1 MVLIEGTEES
11 LEISNLSLDRAGT
24 QLRQDLINDS
34 RGLESADS
42 ESQDDITSR
51 LLHRYQADRPPEFI
65 ISEDPEDEVSTT
77 QETTASAALS
87 PRNANSQPRS
97 RPLAGDQSVI
107 NPMPETDPSA
117 SPECASRPS
126 AESRGAARMF
136 RERLKQLRADSRA
149 EESSPA
155 SSLGQPS
162 DHSPTKA
169 PLRQREPVLTTR
181 SAERRSSHVPTQSS
195 PVNSLT
201 DVKTITPPPVI
212 NQQPISMNGIPQS
225 PQKSPQKSPPQS
237 PMQQS
242 SFLPQPQPLPQPQ
255 LQPQPQPQPKPHLSP
270 EQQTRLMVRPM
281 AVPVGVPLAV
291 RTSPNGP
298 PTDTRQNYATSFP
311 ETSYVPKTASLTPFG
326 LGANEHAI
334 GLAMPARVRDQ
345 YTSVINLFRTSIED
359 LMNSDLPTEAVIHDA
374 TKLLTRVNH
383 ITTHQDLDAPEAPEE
398 SQTSAED
405 EATWAEECSFKFK
418 FLNHLF
424 ANMRNDAAQVSVVAR
439 PGRTLDV
446 IEKFLIGRG
455 VRYFR
460 PDGRGCCLPDD
471 PRTAGCRLEV
481 NIIPSGPA
489 GTHLAVGHPV
499 LVVGFDDSFDVQD
512 HHVLQMRVQPNVG
525 WDIPAIHLLVY
536 KSAEHIARC
545 IEPQIDEVARL
556 KKIISCMTQLRH
568 EVGILPH
575 EDMPVG
581 AAAEEVAIALRL
593 NGHPLKWA
601 LPRIRAIPLD
611 LVESLH
617 DASTQDGSQSS
628 DIDAP
633 KRNAARKRGWVSPP
647 GFCGTVVELTVKQ
660 KPESSNTEVVKRQR
674 MSPTGNI
681 SQISDSAVQS
691 SQVSIHLQ
699 TEDEYTDSQLNPPQA
714 QIDHLE
720 RQNAYLTRQNNSLR
734 SQIEHANAGFAN
746 LKENLTSATRTNHSL
761 SSQVSHH
768 TTQESHI
775 SDLEASLSDLQ
786 TRHEDQIRSYA
797 HIHHEKTDLVA
808 DLENATAKVA
818 ALAAES
824 AALKESKKTLQSD
837 LEQARQDLLAT
848 SNPDLARLAT
858 AEATARAVE
867 KDRTALAGKV
877 TSLTSELD
885 YTRQEYQRASTAAAE
900 LGTQVKML
908 AAQLEAA
915 ERQARGEAAKLAA
928 VNRDNAVA
936 EARKQ
941 VRQFKVAL
949 EERDK
954 MCRRK
959 EEEIETLKG
968 RRGRGGVVTRGGS
981 VQPGGV
987 GQGKSPRGSR
997 GGSPMPGVGAGAAP
1011 GVGGAGVGGEGMRRG
1026 GSGLRGEVVG

>member
-1 MVLIEGTEES
+1 MVLIGGTEES
-11 LEISNLSLDRAGT
+11 SNLSLDRVEA

-34 RGLESADS
+34 RSTGLGSAHS
-42 ESQDDITSR
+42 VSQDNTTSK
-51 LLHRYQADRPPEFI
+51 LLHRNQADRHPEFI

-87 PRNANSQPRS
+87 PRNADSQPRS
-97 RPLAGDQSVI
+97 SPLAGDQSVI

-117 SPECASRPS
+117 SPERVSRPS
-126 AESRGAARMF
+126 AESGGAARMF

-149 EESSPA
+149 EENSPA
-155 SSLGQPS
+155 SGLGQPS

-181 SAERRSSHVPTQSS
+181 SAERRSPQVPIQSS
-195 PVNSLT
+195 PANSLT

-225 PQKSPQKSPPQS
+225 PQKSPPQS

-242 SFLPQPQPLPQPQ
+242 SFLPQPPPQPQ
-255 LQPQPQPQPKPHLSP
+255 LQLQPQPQPKPHVSP

-311 ETSYVPKTASLTPFG
+311 EPSYVPKTASLTPFG

-424 ANMRNDAAQVSVVAR
+424 ANMRNDAAQISVVAR

-460 PDGRGCCLPDD
+460 PDVRGSSLPDD
-471 PRTAGCRLEV
+471 PRTAGCRLTV

-499 LVVGFDDSFDVQD
+499 LVIGFDDSFDVQD
-512 HHVLQMRVQPNVG
+512 HHVLQIRVQPNVG
-525 WDIPAIHLLVY
+525 WDIPAVHLLVY

-568 EVGILPH
+568 EVGVLPH
-575 EDMPVG
+575 EDTPAG

-611 LVESLH
+611 LVESSH

-647 GFCGTVVELTVKQ
+647 GFCDTVVELTVEQ
-660 KPESSNTEVVKRQR
+660 KPESSDTEVVKRQ
-674 MSPTGNI
+674 
-681 SQISDSAVQS
+681 
-691 SQVSIHLQ
+691 
-699 TEDEYTDSQLNPPQA
+699 
-714 QIDHLE
+714 
-720 RQNAYLTRQNNSLR
+720 LR
-734 SQIEHANAGFAN
+734 S
-746 LKENLTSATRTNHSL
+746 AT
-761 SSQVSHH
+761 Q
-768 TTQESHI
+768 
-775 SDLEASLSDLQ
+775 
-786 TRHEDQIRSYA
+786 
-797 HIHHEKTDLVA
+797 
-808 DLENATAKVA
+808 
-818 ALAAES
+818 
-824 AALKESKKTLQSD
+824 
-837 LEQARQDLLAT
+837 
-848 SNPDLARLAT
+848 
-858 AEATARAVE
+858 
-867 KDRTALAGKV
+867 
-877 TSLTSELD
+877 
-885 YTRQEYQRASTAAAE
+885 
-900 LGTQVKML
+900 
-908 AAQLEAA
+908 
-915 ERQARGEAAKLAA
+915 
-928 VNRDNAVA
+928 
-936 EARKQ
+936 
-941 VRQFKVAL
+941 QFKAV
-949 EERDK
+949 K
-954 MCRRK
+954 
-959 EEEIETLKG
+959 
-968 RRGRGGVVTRGGS
+968 
-981 VQPGGV
+981 
-987 GQGKSPRGSR
+987 
-997 GGSPMPGVGAGAAP
+997 
-1011 GVGGAGVGGEGMRRG
+1011 
-1026 GSGLRGEVVG
+1026 